1 MFRDTLDRAG
11 PVSGFDRDMD
21 MVAFDYIILILLLA
35 STGIG
40 WFRGFFREA
49 LSLTTWII
57 ALWVA
62 WKFPHAFDSILGGV
76 LSDPVIKLW
85 VGRFLTFIAIVL
97 IGGLI
102 NAVVAMIIKSTG
114 LSSSDRSL
122 GMLFGF
128 GRGFLL
134 IGLLIILAEQLDL
147 SSESWWEDSLLVPY
161 TQPVARL
168 MREILD
174 SGATYLESVELA
186 PDIDS

>member
-1 MFRDTLDRAG
+1 
-11 PVSGFDRDMD
+11 
-21 MVAFDYIILILLLA
+21 MVAFDYIILIVLLA

-57 ALWVA
+57 ALWAA
-62 WKFPHAFDSILGGV
+62 WKFPHAFEAILGGV
-76 LSDPVIKLW
+76 LSDPMIKLW
-85 VGRFLTFIAIVL
+85 AGRFLTFIAVIL
-97 IGGLI
+97 AGGLL
-102 NAVVAMIIKSTG
+102 NAVVAMIIKSAG

-147 SSESWWEDSLLVPY
+147 PSEKWWEESLLVPF

-174 SGATYLESVELA
+174 SGSTYIESAELA
-186 PDIDS
+186 PEIDT